1 MGGTRCAR
9 MGESEAALHSRQGR
23 LRLAFTGNLDGASAS
38 RACPPGGD
46 ARLTFPRGVWYAFA
60 VLRFEEAL
68 SRILALGTPALSVER
83 VPIEDLDGRVLAED
97 LVARADLPG
106 FDYSS
111 MDGYAVR
118 TRDLGEPPIR
128 LPVRGESRTGVL
140 PDALAPGSSM
150 RIFTGAAIPAGA
162 DAVVMQENV
171 TRDGDIAVFTA
182 APRAGQNVR
191 RRGDDLAA
199 GAIAIA
205 KGTRLRPAHLALA
218 ASLDEAEIAVTKR
231 PEVAI
236 LATGDELRRPGT
248 DAVPGTIPESNTV
261 VLRAMARRAGA
272 RARALPYVR
281 DERAATE
288 RAFAA
293 ALEEADVVVT
303 IGGVSVGDHD
313 LVRPALEAVGVT
325 LDFWRVAMKPGKPLA
340 VGRFPRAGRRDAI
353 VLGLPGNP
361 ASAMVTFALFGAPL
375 LRALSGDARP
385 FPPTR
390 RARMTRAHVR
400 DPALVGDG
408 GELTVTT
415 LGNQAS
421 GAVTTMAQSDALV
434 LVPAEESGVP
444 AGAEVDVL
452 LMSDLCG

>member
-1 MGGTRCAR
+1 M
-9 MGESEAALHSRQGR
+9 
-23 LRLAFTGNLDGASAS
+23 
-38 RACPPGGD
+38 
-46 ARLTFPRGVWYAFA
+46 
-60 VLRFEEAL
+60 LRFEEAL
-68 SRILALGTPALSVER
+68 SRILALGTPSLPFEKVS
-83 VPIEDLDGRVLAED
+83 IEDLDGRVLGED
-97 LVARADLPG
+97 LVSTVDLPG

-118 TRDLGEPPIR
+118 ASDPKGDPPFR
-128 LPVRGESRTGVL
+128 LPVRGESRTGAVPEPL
-140 PDALAPGSSM
+140 TPGAAM
-150 RIFTGAAIPAGA
+150 RIFTGAALPEGA

-171 TRDGDIAVFTA
+171 TRDGDIAVLTA
-182 APRAGQNVR
+182 RPRVGQNVR
-191 RRGDDLAA
+191 RRGEDLAA
-199 GAIAIA
+199 GAVAIA

-218 ASLDEAEIAVTKR
+218 AALDRSELDVTRR

-248 DAVPGTIPESNTV
+248 DPVPGTIPESNTV

-281 DERAATE
+281 DDRAATE

-313 LVRPALEAVGVT
+313 LVRPALEAVGVA

-340 VGRFPRAGRRDAI
+340 VGRFAREGRRDAI

-361 ASAMVTFALFGAPL
+361 ASATVTFALFGAPL
-375 LRALSGDARP
+375 LRAMQGDARP
-385 FPPTR
+385 FPLPR
-390 RARMTRAHVR
+390 RARMTRAHAH
-400 DPALVGDG
+400 DPGRLELARATTGVGDDG
-408 GELTVTT
+408 ALTVTT

-421 GAVTTMAQSDALV
+421 GAVTTMAQADALV
-434 LVPAEESGVP
+434 FIPAEATGIP
-444 AGAEVDVL
+444 AGGEVDIV